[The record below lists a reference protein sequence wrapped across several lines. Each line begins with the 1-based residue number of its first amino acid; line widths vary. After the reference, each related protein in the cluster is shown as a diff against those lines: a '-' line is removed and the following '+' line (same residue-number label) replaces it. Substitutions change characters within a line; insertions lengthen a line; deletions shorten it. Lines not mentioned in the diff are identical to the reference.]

1 LHPVQIL
8 NTTTPCMLQA
18 THMHGRS
25 CGEVEFFHH
34 PFPYILECPDNGSQD
49 HMKHH
54 EVTKTSRLVID
65 CFSDA

>member
-1 LHPVQIL
+1 MEDQ
-8 NTTTPCMLQA
+8 
-18 THMHGRS
+18 